1 VKDIQIVS
9 DTLIV
14 YAVVTVLAC
23 LLSVAVWYD
32 LKFHRI
38 PNKLILIGILLGVLA
53 NALLPQGSGYAGYV
67 SGALGWAD
75 SLRGLGMGFVVLLPF
90 YLLRAMGAGDVKLM
104 AMVGAF
110 LGPAGVLGAIV
121 FTFLAGGVMA
131 IAVVIRTKKFRRL
144 MQNYK
149 YMYLGS
155 MIKISTGK
163 APVMDDMPESVGKL
177 PYAVAIGVGTM
188 GYVIWRRIYGI

>member
-1 VKDIQIVS
+1 MKEIEIVS
-9 DTLIV
+9 DALIV

-23 LLSVAVWYD
+23 LLLVAVWYD

-38 PNKLILIGILLGVLA
+38 PNKLILVGILLGVLA
-53 NALLPQGSGYAGYV
+53 NALLPKGSGYAGYV

-177 PYAVAIGVGTM
+177 PYAVAIAVGTM